1 MDLPDEII
9 QEAEEASGKLIPE
22 KSRNRYEKELT
33 AFNEWR
39 AKRVGEMVLNE
50 TVVLAYVSGLSKVF
64 KASSLWTK
72 FSMLKK
78 ALIVNGNVD
87 ISRFGKVIAFMK
99 AQNVNYVPKKSKI
112 LSVED
117 TRQFIL
123 EASDDFLLCKV
134 VLIFGLYGACRRD
147 ELLKLIVDDIED
159 HEKYA
164 LVKLQDTKT
173 HTSRSFIIPDANGS
187 LNPYE
192 IYKKYAKLRPLDVGT
207 RRFFLGYRKGKC
219 VAQPAGMHTIG
230 GVPRK
235 VAEFLG
241 LDHPEKYTG
250 HCLRRSGASMV
261 AESAGNLLPVKQ
273 IGGWKSSRVAE
284 GYIEASVKS
293 KMAVAAMIPLA
304 VPSDIHST
312 PNGAVASSST
322 AGLMISGNSNC
333 TIEVHMCKHNDC
345 S

>member
-9 QEAEEASGKLIPE
+9 QEAEEASGKLMPE

-39 AKRVGEMVLNE
+39 AKRVGEMVLSE

-64 KASSLWTK
+64 NASSLWTK

-117 TRQFIL
+117 TRKFIL

-147 ELLKLIVDDIED
+147 ELLKLI
-159 HEKYA
+159 
-164 LVKLQDTKT
+164 
-173 HTSRSFIIPDANGS
+173 
-187 LNPYE
+187 
-192 IYKKYAKLRPLDVGT
+192 
-207 RRFFLGYRKGKC
+207 
-219 VAQPAGMHTIG
+219 
-230 GVPRK
+230 
-235 VAEFLG
+235 
-241 LDHPEKYTG
+241 
-250 HCLRRSGASMV
+250 
-261 AESAGNLLPVKQ
+261 
-273 IGGWKSSRVAE
+273 
-284 GYIEASVKS
+284 
-293 KMAVAAMIPLA
+293 
-304 VPSDIHST
+304 
-312 PNGAVASSST
+312 
-322 AGLMISGNSNC
+322 
-333 TIEVHMCKHNDC
+333 
-345 S
+345 